1 MRNCPACQRP
11 VRDKDGACPFCAT
24 SVPPAGGATLG
35 RYVIGAAI
43 AAAAAGGAIAADA
56 MAARTKPRSPA
67 TPTASPSPRWVQPP
81 YGAAMPPSR
90 PPGEHSLELVSPTL
104 RPAATPTPSPTPDPA
119 QP

>member
-11 VRDKDGACPFCAT
+11 VRDKDEACPFCAT

-43 AAAAAGGAIAADA
+43 AAAAGGAIAADA

-81 YGAAMPPSR
+81 YGAAMPPSP
-90 PPGEHSLELVSPTL
+90 PPGEHPLERVSPKL
-104 RPAATPTPSPTPDPA
+104 SPTPSPTPDPA